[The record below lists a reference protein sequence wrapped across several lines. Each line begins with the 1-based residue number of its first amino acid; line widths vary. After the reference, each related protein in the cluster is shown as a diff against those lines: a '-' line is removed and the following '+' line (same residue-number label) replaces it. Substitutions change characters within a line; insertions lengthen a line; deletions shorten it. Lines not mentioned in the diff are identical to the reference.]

1 MRAVLVER
9 LDGPDAVVVRDV
21 PDLEP
26 SPTEILIDVKAAGVS
41 FPDLLLSSGLYQV
54 KPPLPFTL
62 GTEVSGV
69 VRRAPADSQFSPGD
83 HVVAFTGLGGFADLA
98 LADPEAV
105 LPLPGGVSFSAG
117 AALPMNYLTAHFAL
131 MRRGRLKHGETV
143 LVHGAAGG
151 VGTASVQIAR
161 AYGARAVAVVST
173 AAKGDVARRAGADEV
188 VLADRF
194 LDSVHE
200 LTDGAGVDVILDPVG
215 GARFADSLRALA
227 PEGRLLV
234 VGFTAGEIPTVRVN
248 RLLLAN
254 ISVVGVAWG
263 AFALGRPG
271 FLQHQWQELLPFL
284 HSGAIVPVLGSS
296 YPVEEAG
303 LALREL
309 AERRATGKLTLNF

>member
-21 PDLEP
+21 PDLAP
-26 SPTEILIDVKAAGVS
+26 SPTEVLIDVKAAGVS

-131 MRRGRLKHGETV
+131 LRRGRLQHGETV

-284 HSGAIVPVLGSS
+284 HSGAIDPVLGSS